1 MKKGDIYKIISLII
15 VGIVLA
21 VCLASENYF
30 LTTIALIVFI
40 TILGVY
46 LIDERWINM
55 DYRDITKLSLQREL
69 NKILNYYMVIYDEYY
84 STRSRDSAFLK
95 DLVDSLIGISAVL
108 EVYVEHKGIHP
119 NYALEKLNFSKSF
132 IDACIRYYEGKRND
146 N

>member
-21 VCLASENYF
+21 VCLASENGF

-108 EVYVEHKGIHP
+108 EVYVEHKEIHP